1 MDLEHVSNRG
11 NMQKTDRIFALDF
24 KTAYIFTCMT
34 RAIFKKWGRYRRRVV
49 VEIIYR
55 NKKRKRSA
63 TLFP

>member
-34 RAIFKKWGRYRRRVV
+34 RAIFKTGADTEGALK
-49 VEIIYR
+49 
-55 NKKRKRSA
+55 
-63 TLFP
+63 